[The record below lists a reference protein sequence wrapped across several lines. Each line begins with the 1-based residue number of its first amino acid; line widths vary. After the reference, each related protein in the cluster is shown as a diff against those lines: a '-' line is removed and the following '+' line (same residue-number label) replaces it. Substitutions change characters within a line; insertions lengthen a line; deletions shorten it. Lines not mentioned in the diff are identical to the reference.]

1 VNEPLRAPAIEI
13 QPTLSLLI
21 DSQAPN
27 PSPETASRRHS
38 GHAPM
43 NKRVS
48 QLLLTVGLTI
58 VHCVSAFAAAPS
70 VTITEIDEVIPTY
83 QSGPPEPNPMFY
95 FGRMSQGAEGRV
107 YPYPL
112 YNNLTDRKADQ
123 TYRLVY
129 LENEY
134 VKIGIAPGIGGRLF
148 SAFDKTNGY
157 DYVYRQHVIKPAL
170 IGLIGAWI
178 SGGVEWNIP
187 HHHRASTYL
196 PVQYR
201 TEENADGS
209 KTVWVGE
216 LEIRDRMRWAVGYTL
231 HPGSSVLTCSIR
243 ILNRTPLEQT
253 MLCFANI
260 AVNSNDD
267 YQVIYPPST
276 QWVTHHFKREF
287 TQWPIARQ
295 PYGGV
300 NWDGQDVSYTRNHS
314 AANSMFAWN
323 YDEDFCAGYDHGKQ
337 AGFLSVADHHQVPGK
352 KFWTWG
358 NGPRGKLW
366 EKILTDNDGPY
377 IELMV
382 GAYSDNQ
389 PDYTW
394 LQPYAARSF
403 DMNWYPFRDIG
414 GVKDATVDA
423 AVNIEVKD
431 GIIHYGFY
439 STKAQKGATTRLT
452 IAGKIVAEA
461 TLTIDPA
468 TPYTNKL
475 PLPAGATPH
484 DVRASLLDAQGRELV
499 GYSPIKL
506 TPTPPPA
513 PYTHPKEP
521 ADYKTDEQLTLSA
534 QRIGQFHDPDRDPE
548 PWFEEQLRRDPG
560 NSAAHTGLGLR
571 ALRAARYV
579 EAQKHFTAA
588 VSRLTDNHTTPKN
601 AEPLYY
607 LGVALRGQDRLAEA
621 YDAFF
626 KAAWKQEWKAPAYF
640 QLAEISAL
648 QGDLPQALA
657 HVNHSLEGN
666 ALNVRAYGLK
676 AALLRHL
683 KREAEARE
691 TVAYG
696 LRQTD
701 PLDVR
706 LRAEGWLL
714 ARDAKSGQPLFATL
728 NDHLITAQELAAEYA
743 NAGLWA
749 DATLLLGEAIKA
761 NGPAAAS
768 PLIHY
773 YLGHFAE
780 KLGQADVAARHR
792 RTAASQ
798 SPAYVFPFQAEL
810 ISVLRRAMAA
820 NPTDARAPYYLGN
833 LLYDWQPAEALTLWE
848 KAAALDPTHA
858 TVWRNLSVAYAQSKT
873 PDAKAKAVAAIER
886 AVALP
891 NVQATHLA
899 ERDAFY
905 ADTAVAPAQRLAA
918 LEKHRALIANHDEA
932 LARLISLKIF
942 TGKIDEAISL
952 LQSRTFNIWEG
963 GTKFNSGY
971 LWTDAHLARGIARL
985 KAGQAREALT
995 DFLLTTQYPDN
1006 LRAYDDGSRLAELGY
1021 WTGRAHEAL
1030 GDRAQ
1035 ATALWQRAAEA
1046 KFSTGRRNSDVETP
1060 DEAFRHATHDYHR
1073 ALALRSLG
1081 QKDEAD
1087 KILRGLAQTGTA
1099 DTPQRYATGLG
1110 HAGLGGKDQA
1120 RAQLTA
1126 TLSAQPDNLGAAWA
1140 LQRLND

>member
-1 VNEPLRAPAIEI
+1 
-13 QPTLSLLI
+13 
-21 DSQAPN
+21 
-27 PSPETASRRHS
+27 
-38 GHAPM
+38 M
-43 NKRVS
+43 NKLVS
-48 QLLLTVGLTI
+48 RLLLFTTLTVVQGVPTGAAVSPVALT
-58 VHCVSAFAAAPS
+58 
-70 VTITEIDEVIPTY
+70 ELDEVIPTY
-83 QSGPPEPNPMFY
+83 LSGPPEPNPMFY

-112 YNNLTDRKADQ
+112 YNNLTDRKGDQ

-148 SAFDKTNGY
+148 SALDKTNGY

-187 HHHRASTYL
+187 HHHRASTFL

-201 TEENADGS
+201 TDDNADGS

-231 HPGSSVLTCSIR
+231 RPGSSVLTCSLR

-260 AVNSNDD
+260 AVNTNEH
-267 YQVIYPPST
+267 YQIIYPPST

-300 NWDGQDVSYTRNHS
+300 KWDGQDVSFDRNHY

-323 YDEDFCAGYDHGKQ
+323 YWDDFCAGYDHGKQ
-337 AGFLSVADHHQVPGK
+337 AGFLSVADHHIVPGK

-394 LQPYAARSF
+394 LQPYAARAF

-414 GVKDATVDA
+414 GVKNATVDA
-423 AVNIEVKD
+423 AVNVDVKD
-431 GIIHYGFY
+431 GVIHYGFHG
-439 STKAQKGATTRLT
+439 TRLLKGAIARLT
-452 IAGKIVAEA
+452 VSGKTVAEA
-461 TLTIDPA
+461 AITLDP
-468 TPYTNKL
+468 TRPFTNKL
-475 PLPAGATPH
+475 PLPVGATQH
-484 DVRASLLDAQGRELV
+484 DVRAALLDASGRELV

-506 TPTPPPA
+506 TPAPAPA
-513 PYTHPKEP
+513 PYTHPKAP
-521 ADYKTDEQLTLSA
+521 TDYKIDEELTLA
-534 QRIGQFHDPDRDPE
+534 GQRIGQFHDPDRDPE
-548 PWFEEQLRRDPG
+548 PWLEEQLRRDPG

-571 ALRAARYV
+571 ALRAARYAKA
-579 EAQKHFTAA
+579 EQHFTAA
-588 VSRLTDNHTTPKN
+588 LARLTDRHTTPKN
-601 AEPLYY
+601 TEPFYY

-626 KAAWKQEWKAPAYF
+626 KATWKQEWKAPAYF
-640 QLAEISAL
+640 QLAELAAL
-648 QGDLPQALA
+648 RGDLARALE

-666 ALNVRAYGLK
+666 ALNVRAFGLK
-676 AALLRHL
+676 ASLLRHL
-683 KREAEARE
+683 KREVEARDS
-691 TVAYG
+691 VALG

-701 PLDVR
+701 ALDVR
-706 LRAEGWLL
+706 LRAEEWLL
-714 ARDAKSGQPLFATL
+714 ARDARTAQPLLATL
-728 NDHLITAQELAAEYA
+728 NAHLVTAQELAAEYA

-749 DATLLLGEAIKA
+749 DATLLLGEAVKG

-768 PLIHY
+768 PIIHY
-773 YLGHFAE
+773 YLGDFAA
-780 KLGQADVAARHR
+780 KLGQADQAGKHR
-792 RTAASQ
+792 RTAAAL

-810 ISVLRRAMAA
+810 IPVMRRAIAA

-833 LLYDWQPAEALTLWE
+833 LLYDWQPAEALALWE
-848 KAAALDPTHA
+848 KSVALDPA
-858 TVWRNLSVAYAQSKT
+858 QAIAWRNLSVAYAQNKT
-873 PDAKAKAVAAIER
+873 PEAQARAVAAIER

-891 NVQATHLA
+891 NVQGTHLA
-899 ERDAFY
+899 ERDTLY
-905 ADTAVAPAQRLAA
+905 ADTRVAPAQRLAA
-918 LEKHRALIANHDEA
+918 LEKHRGIVANHDEA
-932 LARLISLKIF
+932 LARLIALKIF
-942 TGKIDEAISL
+942 AGSLDEAAGL

-963 GTKFNSGY
+963 GTRFNTGY

-985 KAGQAREALT
+985 QAGQARAALA
-995 DFLLTTQYPDN
+995 DFQLATQYPDN
-1006 LRAYDDGSRLAELGY
+1006 LRAYDDGSRITETGY

-1030 GDRAQ
+1030 GDRTQ
-1035 ATALWQRAAEA
+1035 AAASWRRAAEA
-1046 KFSTGRRNSDVETP
+1046 KFQTGRRNTDAETP

-1087 KILRGLAQTGTA
+1087 KILRGMVQSGTA
-1099 DTPQRYATGLG
+1099 DAPQRYATGLG
-1110 HAGLGGKDQA
+1110 HAGLGEKDQA

-1126 TLSAQPDNLGAAWA
+1126 ALSAQPDNLGALWA

>member
-1 VNEPLRAPAIEI
+1 MHHSHGLLIFAGSLLASVASLASAPA
-13 QPTLSLLI
+13 
-21 DSQAPN
+21 
-27 PSPETASRRHS
+27 
-38 GHAPM
+38 
-43 NKRVS
+43 
-48 QLLLTVGLTI
+48 
-58 VHCVSAFAAAPS
+58 S
-70 VTITEIDEVIPTY
+70 VTLQEVDEVIPTY
-83 QSGPPEPNPMFY
+83 LSGPPDPNPMFY

-112 YNNLTDRKADQ
+112 YNNLTNRKGDQ

-148 SAFDKTNGY
+148 SALDKTNGY
-157 DYVYRQHVIKPAL
+157 NYVYRQHVIKPAL

-201 TEENADGS
+201 TEHHADGS

-260 AVNSNDD
+260 AVNTNEH
-267 YQVIYPPST
+267 YQIIYPPST

-300 NWDGQDVSYTRNHS
+300 KWDGQDVSYDRNHV

-323 YDEDFCAGYDHGKQ
+323 YWDDFCAGYDHGKQ
-337 AGFLSVADHHQVPGK
+337 AGFLSVADHHIVPGK

-366 EKILTDNDGPY
+366 EKILTDHDGPY

-389 PDYTW
+389 PDYSW
-394 LQPYAARSF
+394 LQPYAARAF

-414 GVKDATVDA
+414 GVKNATVDA
-423 AVNIEVKD
+423 AVNVEVKE
-431 GIIHYGFY
+431 GIVHYGFH
-439 STKAQKGATTRLT
+439 STRVQTGATARLT
-452 IAGKIVAEA
+452 VSGKTLAEA
-461 TLTIDPA
+461 AISIDPA
-468 TPYTNKL
+468 RPYANKL
-475 PLPAGATPH
+475 PLPAGATAH
-484 DVRASLLDAQGRELV
+484 DVRAVLIDAAGRELV
-499 GYSPIKL
+499 GYTPVKL
-506 TPTPPPA
+506 TPTPTPESYTQPRTPA
-513 PYTHPKEP
+513 EYQ
-521 ADYKTDEQLTLSA
+521 TDEELTLA
-534 QRIGQFHDPDRDPE
+534 GQRIGQFHDPDRDPE
-548 PWFEEQLRRDPG
+548 PWLQEQLRRDPG
-560 NSAAHTGLGLR
+560 NIAAHTGLGLR
-571 ALRAARYV
+571 ALRAARYA
-579 EAQKHFTAA
+579 EAEQHFTSALA
-588 VSRLTDNHTTPKN
+588 RLTHRHTTPKN
-601 AEPLYY
+601 AEPFYY

-626 KAAWKQEWKAPAYF
+626 KATWKQEWKAPAYF
-640 QLAEISAL
+640 QLAELSVL
-648 QGDLPQALA
+648 KGDLARALEQ
-657 HVNHSLEGN
+657 VNHSLEGN

-676 AALLRHL
+676 SSLLRHL
-683 KREAEARE
+683 KRETEARE
-691 TVAYG
+691 TVALG
-696 LRQTD
+696 LRRTD

-706 LRAEGWLL
+706 LRAEAWLL
-714 ARDAKSGQPLFATL
+714 ARDPETARPLFATL
-728 NDHLITAQELAAEYA
+728 HEHLATAQELAAEYA

-749 DATLLLGEAIKA
+749 DAMLLLGEAVKT

-773 YLGHFAE
+773 FLGDFAA
-780 KLGQADVAARHR
+780 KLGRTDQAGQHR
-792 RTAASQ
+792 RTAAAQ

-810 ISVLRRAMAA
+810 IPVLRRAIAA
-820 NPTDARAPYYLGN
+820 HPADARAPYYLGN
-833 LLYDWQPAEALTLWE
+833 LLYDWQPAEAVALWE
-848 KAAALDPTHA
+848 KAAALDPSHA
-858 TVWRNLSVAYAQSKT
+858 ITWRNLSVAYAQRKT
-873 PDAKAKAVAAIER
+873 PDAKSSALAAIEK

-891 NVQATHLA
+891 NVHGTHLA
-899 ERDAFY
+899 ERDTFY
-905 ADTAVAPAQRLAA
+905 ADTRVAPAQRLAA
-918 LEKHRALIANHDEA
+918 LEQHRALVVNHDEA
-932 LARLISLKIF
+932 LARLISLQVF
-942 TGKIDEAISL
+942 VGNLDEAIQL

-963 GTKFNSGY
+963 GTRFNTGY
-971 LWTDAHLARGIARL
+971 LWTDAHVARGLARL
-985 KAGQAREALT
+985 KAGQPRAALA
-995 DFLLTTQYPDN
+995 DLQLASQYPDN
-1006 LRAYDDGSRLAELGY
+1006 LRAYDDGSRATEVGY
-1021 WTGRAHEAL
+1021 WIGRAHEAL
-1030 GDRAQ
+1030 GERTQ
-1035 ATALWQRAAEA
+1035 AAATWQRAADA
-1046 KFSTGRRNSDVETP
+1046 PFVTARRNSDVATADET
-1060 DEAFRHATHDYHR
+1060 FRHATQRYHQ

-1081 QKDEAD
+1081 RKDEAD
-1087 KILRGLAQTGTA
+1087 KILRGLVQTGTA
-1099 DTPQRYATGLG
+1099 DAPQRYATGLG
-1110 HAGLGGKDQA
+1110 HAGLGEKEQA

>member
-1 VNEPLRAPAIEI
+1 MYIPHRLVVAVS
-13 QPTLSLLI
+13 SLLA
-21 DSQAPN
+21 SVAPLVAV
-27 PSPETASRRHS
+27 PTPVT
-38 GHAPM
+38 
-43 NKRVS
+43 VS
-48 QLLLTVGLTI
+48 EV
-58 VHCVSAFAAAPS
+58 
-70 VTITEIDEVIPTY
+70 DEVIPTY
-83 QSGPPEPNPMFY
+83 QSGAPDPNPMFY

-148 SAFDKTNGY
+148 SALDKTNGY

-187 HHHRASTYL
+187 HHHRASTFL

-260 AVNSNDD
+260 AVHTNEH
-267 YQVIYPPST
+267 YQIIYPPST

-300 NWDGQDVSYTRNHS
+300 NWEGQDVSYYRNHS
-314 AANSMFAWN
+314 AANSLFAWN
-323 YDEDFCAGYDHGKQ
+323 YWDDFCAGDDHGKA
-337 AGFLSVADHHQVPGK
+337 AGILSVADHHEVPGK

-358 NGPRGKLW
+358 TGPRGQLW

-423 AVNIEVKD
+423 AVNVEVKD
-431 GIIHYGFY
+431 GVIHYGFY
-439 STKAQKGATTRLT
+439 STTVQTGATARLT
-452 IAGKIVAEA
+452 VSGKTVAES

-468 TPYTNKL
+468 RPYTNKL
-475 PLPAGATPH
+475 PLPAGATAH
-484 DVRASLLDAQGRELV
+484 DIRATLIDAAGRELV
-499 GYSPIKL
+499 GYTPIKL
-506 TPTPPPA
+506 TPTPA
-513 PYTHPKEP
+513 PESYTQPKAP
-521 ADYKTDEQLTLSA
+521 TDYKVDEKLVLSA

-548 PWFEEQLRRDPG
+548 SWFEEQLRRDPG

-571 ALRAARYV
+571 ALRAARYA
-579 EAQKHFTAA
+579 EAEKHFAAA
-588 VSRLTDNHTTPKN
+588 VFRLTNNHTTPKN

-626 KAAWKQEWKAPAYF
+626 KATWKQEWKAPAFF
-640 QLAEISAL
+640 QLAELSAL
-648 QGDLPQALA
+648 QGDLAKALE

-683 KREAEARE
+683 QRETEARE
-691 TVAYG
+691 TVAHG

-706 LRAEGWLL
+706 LRAEEWLL
-714 ARDAKSGQPLFATL
+714 DRVAKTGQPLFATL
-728 NDHLITAQELAAEYA
+728 NDHLITAQELAAEYG
-743 NAGLWA
+743 NAGLWT
-749 DATLLLGEAIKA
+749 DATLLLGEAVKT

-768 PLIHY
+768 PIIHY
-773 YLGHFAE
+773 YLGDFAAQ
-780 KLGQADVAARHR
+780 LGQAELAATHR
-792 RTAASQ
+792 RTAASK

-810 ISVLRRAMAA
+810 IPVLRRAIAA
-820 NPTDARAPYYLGN
+820 NPADARAPYYLGN
-833 LLYDWQPAEALTLWE
+833 LLYDWQPAEALALWE
-848 KAAALDPTHA
+848 KAAALDPAHA
-858 TVWRNLSVAYAQSKT
+858 TTWRNLSVAYAQSKA
-873 PDAKAKAVAAIER
+873 PDAKAKAVAAIEK
-886 AVALP
+886 AVAVP

-899 ERDAFY
+899 ERDSFY
-905 ADTAVAPAQRLAA
+905 ADTAVAPTQRLAA
-918 LEKHRALIANHDEA
+918 LEKHRALVAAHDEA
-932 LARLISLKIF
+932 LARTISLKIF
-942 TGKIDEAISL
+942 TGSLEEAISL

-963 GTKFNSGY
+963 GTRFNTGY

-985 KAGQAREALT
+985 KAGQAREALA
-995 DFLLTTQYPDN
+995 DFQLATHYPDN
-1006 LRAYDDGSRLAELGY
+1006 LRAYDDGSRLTETGY

-1030 GDRAQ
+1030 GDRTQ
-1035 ATALWQRAAEA
+1035 AAAFWQRAADS

-1060 DEAFRHATHDYHR
+1060 DEAFRHATHSYHQ
-1073 ALALRSLG
+1073 ALALRSRG
-1081 QKDEAD
+1081 QTDEANQ
-1087 KILRGLAQTGTA
+1087 ILRGLAQTAPA
-1099 DTPQRYATGLG
+1099 DAPQRYATGLG
-1110 HAGLGGKDQA
+1110 HAGLGKNDQA
-1120 RAQLTA
+1120 RAQFTA
-1126 TLSAQPDNLGAAWA
+1126 TLAEQPDNLGAAWA